1 MHWENNIPDFD
12 LLAAYLAN
20 EATPEQRELVETWI
34 NSGNEAEFEEIKKT
48 WQLSGAALQDFDCD
62 AALEKVNV
70 KINDA
75 RKKRRLGITYI
86 AAAVIIALISI
97 PLIILNLQ
105 TGNDNNMLSFVSTDS
120 ISQISMSDGSKLTLN
135 ENSSIEYPKDFEK
148 NRIVKLSGEAYFEVA
163 HVSNENQFKVLA
175 GEVEVIVVGTKFNV
189 KAYDDSDLIEVS
201 VTEGVVKVKTNQT
214 DDITELHANERA
226 VFNKKTGDIVKDI
239 VLAENEIYWKTNTI
253 IFDNA
258 GPAEIAAILSKIYG
272 VDVEI
277 NLSNPDNYRITTEF
291 TGNNLD
297 EVIKILELTLDLNI
311 RQDSQRLIIEE
322 NE

>member
-20 EATPEQRELVETWI
+20 EATPEQREQVEAWI
-34 NSGNEAEFEEIKKT
+34 NSGNEAEFEEIKQT
-48 WQLSGAALQDFDCD
+48 WQLSGVAFQDFDCE

-70 KINDA
+70 KINKSS
-75 RKKRRLGITYI
+75 KKRKLWITYI

-97 PLIILNLQ
+97 PMIILNLK
-105 TGNDNNMLSFVSTDS
+105 TGIDSKMLIFASTDS

-148 NRIVKLSGEAYFEVA
+148 NRTIKLKGEAYFEVA

-175 GEVEVIVVGTKFNV
+175 GEVEVIVVGTKFNI
-189 KAYDDSDLIEVS
+189 KAYEDADLIEVS
-201 VTEGVVKVKTNQT
+201 VTEGIVKVKISESNKA
-214 DDITELHANERA
+214 TELHANERA
-226 VFNKKTGDIVKDI
+226 VFNKMTGDIVKDI

-258 GPAEIAAILSKIYG
+258 GPAEIAAILSKIYD

-291 TGNNLD
+291 TGNSLD
-297 EVIKILELTLDLNI
+297 EVIKILELTLDLKI
-311 RQDSQRLIIEE
+311 RKESQRLIIEE